1 MKLTGKYQFR
11 VYADDVNILGG
22 SLHTVRETAEALI
35 VASKEIG
42 LEVYADKSKY
52 MTMSRDHNAGRN
64 HIMKIDN
71 NSFEKVEEF
80 KYLGINLSNQISF
93 KEEIKSRLNLGNACY
108 HSVQNFCLP
117 LWYRKIVQ
125 KFNFACCFVW
135 V

>member
-1 MKLTGKYQFR
+1 MKLTGKYQFL
-11 VYADDVNILGG
+11 VYANDVNILGG

-35 VASKEIG
+35 VASKEFG

-52 MTMSRDHNAGRN
+52 MALSRDQNTGRN
-64 HIMKIDN
+64 KSMKVDN
-71 NSFEKVEEF
+71 SSFERVEEF
-80 KYLGINLSNQISF
+80 KYLGINLTNQISLQ
-93 KEEIKSRLNLGNACY
+93 EEIKSRFKLGIACY

-117 LWYRKIVQ
+117 VCYRKIVQ